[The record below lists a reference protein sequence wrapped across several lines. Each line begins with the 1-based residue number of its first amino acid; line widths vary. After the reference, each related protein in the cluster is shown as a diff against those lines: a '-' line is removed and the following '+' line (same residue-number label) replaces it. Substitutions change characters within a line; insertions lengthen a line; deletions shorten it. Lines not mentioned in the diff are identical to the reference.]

1 MVNLPV
7 TSPQPRAAR
16 AQTIHERLQG
26 LAGLSVHRPEAG
38 MFALLDIRATGLS
51 GKAFAHA
58 LLMQTGVACMPGES
72 FGAGLAGWLRLSLT
86 QSDAAIEAACTRIA
100 AFTENPRTI

>member
-1 MVNLPV
+1 MA
-7 TSPQPRAAR
+7 TRFAAR
-16 AQTIHERLQG
+16 AQTIHARLHG

-51 GKAFAHA
+51 GNAFAHA

-72 FGAGLAGWLRLSLT
+72 FGTGLAGWLRLSLT
-86 QSDAAIEAACTRIA
+86 QPDAAIEAACTRITQFVA
-100 AFTENPRTI
+100 DGQRP